1 MMRGAVIKILLLDIE
16 TSPNTAYVWGLWGEN
31 IPLARLIDSS
41 EVMCWSAKWLGEKE
55 MMFDSYHLSSNKN
68 MLKRIHALLSEAD
81 AVVTYNGNR
90 FDIPVL
96 NKEFLL
102 YGLKPPAPYKKIDLY
117 TTTKRQFRFV
127 SNKLDYICE
136 QLGLGNKIETDFK
149 LWVDCMNHDAGAWEK
164 MEGYNRHDVILLE
177 KLYMLLLPWVEN
189 HPNHGMYADGKLVCP
204 NCGGDHIQKRGFSFA
219 KALKYIRFQCQ
230 GCGRWFKSSKA
241 VDVDKK
247 PKFGKI

>member
-1 MMRGAVIKILLLDIE
+1 MKILLLDLE
-16 TSPNTAYVWGLWGEN
+16 TSPNTAYVWKIWLEN
-31 IPLARLIDSS
+31 IGINQLIESS
-41 EVMCWSAKWLGEKE
+41 EVMCWSAKWLGEDE
-55 MMFDSYHLSSNKN
+55 IMFDSNYQSSTKK
-68 MLKRIHALLSEAD
+68 MLKGLHKLLDEAD

-90 FDIPVL
+90 FDIPVA

-102 YGLKPPAPYKKIDLY
+102 YGMAPPAPYKRIDLY
-117 TTTKRQFRFV
+117 QTVKRQFKFV
-127 SNKLDYICE
+127 SNKLTYVCAF
-136 QLGLGNKIETDFK
+136 LGIGKKIDTDFQ
-149 LWVDCMNHDAGAWEK
+149 LWIDCMNRDPKAWAEMEK
-164 MEGYNRHDVILLE
+164 YNRNDVTLLE
-177 KLYMLLLPWVEN
+177 GLYLYILPWIEN